1 MSKFKIEFN
10 GELQDDVFR
19 TEVEA
24 EEFARY
30 LCACSHEGAEILHM
44 SNPGEYYYEEELF
57 ENPEYRIVEL
67 N

>member
-44 SNPGEYYYEEELF
+44 SNPGEYYYEEE
-57 ENPEYRIVEL
+57 RI
-67 N
+67 